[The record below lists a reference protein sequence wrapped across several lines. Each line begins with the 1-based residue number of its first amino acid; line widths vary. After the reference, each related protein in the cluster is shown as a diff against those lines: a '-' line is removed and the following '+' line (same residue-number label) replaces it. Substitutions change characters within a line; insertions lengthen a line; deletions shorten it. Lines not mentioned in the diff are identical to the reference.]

1 VLALLI
7 VVACAPSL
15 PPPELRDAR
24 VVFER
29 TKSSAASE
37 INPAGVF
44 EASKALDTAETRQQ
58 KKAGSSEAR
67 ALAYIAL
74 RKSLRAD
81 VDTRTELA
89 QAEQKRAEAVLER
102 MKRGEPV
109 DTQEL
114 VATSEVVL
122 PDIRRDNVEG
132 SSERNGKIAAANPE
146 SKAKDKLASIGELA
160 SVKDDSRGMVVTI
173 AGGALASTDAAL
185 TPSVRDGLNEV
196 AVALEQMPD
205 RSITVYGYSDAV
217 GSDEGSVELSRERA
231 EAVRRHLVSR
241 GIEQERIRAEGR
253 GKQFPI
259 ASNATP
265 DGRAANRRVEIVV
278 EHGSP

>member
-1 VLALLI
+1 VFALLI
-7 VVACAPSL
+7 AAACAPSL

-24 VVFER
+24 VVFEG
-29 TKSSAASE
+29 TKTSSASE
-37 INPAGVF
+37 INPTGVF
-44 EASKALDTAETRQQ
+44 EASKALDTAEMRQQ
-58 KKAGSSEAR
+58 KKPGSSEAR

-81 VDTRTELA
+81 VDARAVLA

-109 DTQEL
+109 DTKAL
-114 VATSEVVL
+114 VGTSESVST
-122 PDIRRDNVEG
+122 DIQRDNA
-132 SSERNGKIAAANPE
+132 ERNDERNDDMAAASPE
-146 SKAKDKLASIGELA
+146 SKAKNKLASIGELA

-173 AGGALASTDAAL
+173 AGGALAPNDAAL

-205 RSITVYGYSDAV
+205 RSIAVYGYSDAA

-253 GKQFPI
+253 GKQSPI

-278 EHGSP
+278 ENSSP